1 MDISHAVTSALEIV
15 GVVLLCVIFFFLI
28 IGTIVFLILRK
39 KYLHYKTLWSGRR
52 NFFTVIIV
60 PLIEFIWGAW
70 NYTDKS
76 GEIAKSLYSYETK
89 QFIMTKVEHYAFMLL
104 NQAVGDNYYIFPQV
118 HISTFIDWKVK
129 GQNWS
134 AAMRHINQKSVDF
147 LLCDKVWVNPK
158 LAIELD
164 DTTHEREDRIERD
177 TEVERIL
184 ASAHFPLLRIT
195 HSDLTIESLK
205 ALILKQK

>member
-1 MDISHAVTSALEIV
+1 MDISHAVTTALEIV
-15 GVVLLCVIFFFLI
+15 GLVLLGALAFFLI
-28 IGTIVFLILRK
+28 IGTILFLILRK
-39 KYLHYKTLWSGRR
+39 KYLHYKTLWNGKR

-70 NYTDKS
+70 NYADSS
-76 GEIAKSLYSYETK
+76 GEMAKSLYSYETK
-89 QFIMTKVEHYAFMLL
+89 QFVMTKAEHDAFNAL
-104 NQAVGDNYYIFPQV
+104 NQAAGDQYYIFPQV

-129 GQNWS
+129 GQNWN
-134 AAMRHINQKSVDF
+134 AAMRPINQKSVDF

-164 DTTHEREDRIERD
+164 DATHEREDRIERD

-195 HSDLTIESLK
+195 HSDLSPESLRS
-205 ALILKQK
+205 LILKQL